1 MCCNLFYVNLHFCI
15 VYLLSVKCISYL
27 IKKIKKYG
35 IYHKTYIVPKATF
48 SHTGCNCRKLPRG
61 ICKCCKG
68 GRGGTYH
75 EEKLWEVFCG
85 NLASKFWISPYLTK
99 EFVFVSVLGLDVCS
113 YLKFLTIR
121 PSGEGPKLH
130 KKTFDYW
137 RMELYLARG
146 MEIWFLSN
154 LSPSS

>member
-1 MCCNLFYVNLHFCI
+1 MYIIFD
-15 VYLLSVKCISYL
+15 
-27 IKKIKKYG
+27 KKIKKYG

-48 SHTGCNCRKLPRG
+48 SHTGCNCRKLLWG

-85 NLASKFWISPYLTK
+85 NLASKFWISPYLTE
-99 EFVFVSVLGLDVCS
+99 EFVFVSLLGLDVCS

-121 PSGEGPKLH
+121 ASGEGPKLH
-130 KKTFDYW
+130 KKTFDNW
-137 RMELYLARG
+137 RMWIISYQWNADLIFVKSISLVVILHMFHFSIKVE
-146 MEIWFLSN
+146 
-154 LSPSS
+154 